1 MTLGGTSHV
10 LVELL
15 LNTFWLHLMNVKSIA
30 MACLLGCFF
39 FFFCLG
45 KGYVRVSV
53 GESFSFA
60 EKINWIVTG
69 SATRM

>member
-1 MTLGGTSHV
+1 
-10 LVELL
+10 
-15 LNTFWLHLMNVKSIA
+15 MNVKSIA
-30 MACLLGCFF
+30 MADWVVFF

-53 GESFSFA
+53 IESFFFFFFYFA